1 MSHMRII
8 VRSPSE
14 DTYALLV
21 KKIKSSGIEICKE
34 NKKWNFVSIKVPKTR
49 QEIFY
54 DLLEIGGTV
63 ERDVKNDLD

>member
-8 VRSPSE
+8 VRSPNE

-34 NKKWNFVSIKVPKTR
+34 NKR
-49 QEIFY
+49 
-54 DLLEIGGTV
+54 
-63 ERDVKNDLD
+63 R